1 MRFGAFGGRPAMGAR
16 INGTDRGTWAFSL
29 RLNSRRRYMT
39 GEAPH
44 PDHLNGSEELAYRL
58 RQQKLTSDFGHFAL
72 QTHDL
77 QALLDEA
84 TRVCALGLGCRYSK
98 VLEYLPDEDQFVI
111 RAGVGWRPGIVGH
124 ARAGADLNSPAG
136 YAYQMDVAVIAN
148 DLDQDD
154 RFRNPRIMRE
164 HGISGA
170 INAPIYGKHLKYGIL
185 EADSSTPCKFEEADL
200 SFLEGLAN
208 LLGVALERQRAEDS
222 SQAKEVRLLE
232 SEARLKQAMAHQQ
245 VLTREI
251 SHRVKNSLAMVASLL
266 NIQGRM
272 SSDPEV
278 QRALADAQTRIHT
291 IAQVHDRLWRNNEV
305 QTVDLAEFMSE
316 LCEQFKQTARPGQ
329 TIEYEFLPI
338 TVQTD
343 QAVPIGLLTNELVTN
358 ALKYAYP
365 DGPGLVL
372 VSIRQTD
379 HGHLRLEVSDSG
391 IGLPDG
397 FNTAGSESLGMKVI
411 NSFSRQIGGRPAWED
426 ANPGTRFLLDFF
438 PQGDSDRS

>member
-1 MRFGAFGGRPAMGAR
+1 MAV
-16 INGTDRGTWAFSL
+16 D
-29 RLNSRRRYMT
+29 
-39 GEAPH
+39 APH
-44 PDHLNGSEELAYRL
+44 PDHRSSSEELAYRL
-58 RQQKLTSDFGHFAL
+58 RQQKIVAEFGHFAL
-72 QTHDL
+72 QTHDM
-77 QALLDEA
+77 QALLNEA
-84 TRVCALGLGCRYSK
+84 TRLCALGLSSGYAK
-98 VLEYLPDEDQFVI
+98 VLEYLPEEDQFII
-111 RAGVGWRPGIVGH
+111 RAGVGWRPGVVGH

-136 YAYQMDVAVIAN
+136 YAYQMDVPVISN

-170 INAPIYGKHLKYGIL
+170 INAPIHGKQLRYGVL
-185 EADSSTPCKFEEADL
+185 EADSSTPCKFEEADF

-222 SQAKEVRLLE
+222 SQAKEVRLME

-305 QTVDLAEFMSE
+305 QSVDLAEFMSE

-329 TIEYEFLPI
+329 TIAYDFLPI

-343 QAVPIGLLTNELVTN
+343 QAVPLGLLTNELVTN

-365 DGPGLVL
+365 DGDGIVS

-379 HGHLRLEVSDSG
+379 HGHLRLEVSDYG
-391 IGLPDG
+391 VGLPDG
-397 FNTAGSESLGMKVI
+397 FDTSVSESLGMKVI
-411 NSFSRQIGGRPAWED
+411 NSFSRQIGGRPAWEG
-426 ANPGTRFLLDFF
+426 ASPGTRFVLDFF
-438 PQGDSDRS
+438 PHDGSDRP

>member
-1 MRFGAFGGRPAMGAR
+1 MAVEA
-16 INGTDRGTWAFSL
+16 
-29 RLNSRRRYMT
+29 SR
-39 GEAPH
+39 
-44 PDHLNGSEELAYRL
+44 PDHRTGPEELAHRL
-58 RQQKLTSDFGHFAL
+58 RQQKLAADFGHFAL
-72 QTHDL
+72 QTHNM

-84 TRVCALGLGCRYSK
+84 TRVCALGLSSGYSK
-98 VLEYLPDEDQFVI
+98 VLEYLPNEDQFII
-111 RAGVGWRPGIVGH
+111 RAGVGWKPGIVGH

-136 YAYQMDVAVIAN
+136 YAYQMDVPVISN
-148 DLDQDD
+148 DLDRDD

-170 INAPIYGKHLKYGIL
+170 INAPIHGKNLRYGIL

-222 SQAKEVRLLE
+222 SQAKEVRLME

-272 SSDPEV
+272 STEPEV
-278 QRALADAQTRIHT
+278 QRALSDAQTRIHT

-316 LCEQFKQTARPGQ
+316 LCEQFKQTAQPGN
-329 TIEYEFLPI
+329 TIEYDFLPI

-343 QAVPIGLLTNELVTN
+343 QAVPLGLLTNELVTN

-365 DGPGLVL
+365 EGQGVISI
-372 VSIRQTD
+372 SIRQTD

-391 IGLPDG
+391 VGLPDG
-397 FNTAGSESLGMKVI
+397 FDTASSKSLGMKVI

-426 ANPGTRFLLDFF
+426 ANPGTMFLLDFF
-438 PQGDSDRS
+438 PQDNSDRS